1 MTLHYISFTLR
12 LHYIYITLTHT
23 LLHPLHYITTYI
35 TLHYTIYINITL
47 HYIHYITLHYIHCIK
62 LHCISFTLRLHY
74 ITFTLHLHYIYIT
87 FTLHYIYIVA
97 FVSPGGWGFRFCRH
111 KSKNIGGAL
120 QNQKHVI
127 WTWTSSIYK
136 ILTCNPTWAYT
147 CHPLQIYKIQIIEI
161 HLLYKGIKN
170 WFTKP
175 LKIVSEKKCIL

>member
-1 MTLHYISFTLR
+1 MNFAHHPKYGWKEKGQHRLLNPVPLR
-12 LHYIYITLTHT
+12 AS
-23 LLHPLHYITTYI
+23 PLRIGLSLQQMGSTYQGPDKQCANSRHNDSPRWHSKI
-35 TLHYTIYINITL
+35 
-47 HYIHYITLHYIHCIK
+47 
-62 LHCISFTLRLHY
+62 
-74 ITFTLHLHYIYIT
+74 
-87 FTLHYIYIVA
+87 IVA
-97 FVSPGGWGFRFCRH
+97 FVSPGGWGFRFCMH

-147 CHPLQIYKIQIIEI
+147 CHPLQIHKIQIIEI

-175 LKIVSEKKCIL
+175 LKIVSEKNAFCRETSVWSIKISLIHLLIL